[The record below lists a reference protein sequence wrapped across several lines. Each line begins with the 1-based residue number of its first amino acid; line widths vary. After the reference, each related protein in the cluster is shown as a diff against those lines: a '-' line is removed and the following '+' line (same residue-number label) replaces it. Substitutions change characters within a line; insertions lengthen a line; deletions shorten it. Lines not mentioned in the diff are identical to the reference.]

1 MAKIAASL
9 LAADFLHIGD
19 EINRMAEL
27 GADYLHFDIM
37 DGRFVPNISF
47 GQCVLQAASRCAL
60 PLDAHLMIVEP
71 EKYIDQF
78 ARAGANIITV
88 HAEATVHLH
97 RALHQIHE
105 AGCRAGVALNPAT
118 PLDCLKYIINDVDLV
133 LIMTVNPGFG
143 GQKFI
148 EATLD
153 KIGEARRMIDAEGS
167 HAVVEVDGGITINN
181 AREVIERGASLI
193 VAGSSLYG
201 SEDPGA
207 FVNAVHSAK

>member
-9 LAADFLHIGD
+9 LAADFLRIGD
-19 EINRMAEL
+19 EIGRMAEA

-47 GQCVLQAASRCAL
+47 GQCVMRAVSRCAL
-60 PLDAHLMIVEP
+60 PLDAHLMITEP

-78 ARAGANIITV
+78 ADAGANIITV
-88 HAEATVHLH
+88 HAEATMHLH
-97 RALHQIHE
+97 RAVQQIRSV
-105 AGCRAGVALNPAT
+105 GCRAGVALNPAT
-118 PLDCLKYIINDVDLV
+118 PVENLKYVIKDVDLV

-148 EATLD
+148 ESMLD
-153 KIGEARRMIDAEGS
+153 KVSETKRMIDAAGS
-167 HAVVEVDGGITINN
+167 HAVIEVDGGINEKN
-181 AREVIERGASLI
+181 APELISRGVSVI

-201 SEDPGA
+201 AENPA
-207 FVNAVHSAK
+207 KFVDLVHGLK

>member
-9 LAADFLHIGD
+9 LAADFLRIGD
-19 EINRMAEL
+19 EIGRMAEA

-47 GQCVLQAASRCAL
+47 GQCVLKAASRCAL
-60 PLDAHLMIVEP
+60 PLDAHLMITEP

-78 ARAGANIITV
+78 ADAGANIITV
-88 HAEATVHLH
+88 HAEATTHLH
-97 RALHQIHE
+97 RVLQQIRS

-118 PLDCLKYIINDVDLV
+118 PVENLKYVIKDVDLV

-148 EATLD
+148 ESMLD
-153 KIGEARRMIDAEGS
+153 KVSEIKRMIDAAGS
-167 HAVVEVDGGITINN
+167 RAVIEVDGGINEKN
-181 AREVIERGASLI
+181 APELIRRGVSVI

-201 SEDPGA
+201 ADDPA
-207 FVNAVHSAK
+207 KFVDLVHGLK

>member
-1 MAKIAASL
+1 MAKMAASL
-9 LAADFLHIGD
+9 LAADFLRIGD
-19 EINRMAEL
+19 EIGRMAEA

-47 GQCVLQAASRCAL
+47 GQCVLKAASRCAL

-78 ARAGANIITV
+78 AGAGADIITV
-88 HAEATVHLH
+88 HAEATMHLH
-97 RALHQIHE
+97 RVIHQIHA

-143 GQKFI
+143 GQKLI

-153 KIGEARRMIDAEGS
+153 KICEARRMIDEAGG
-167 HAVVEVDGGITINN
+167 HAVVEVDGGIN
-181 AREVIERGASLI
+181 AQNALEIIERGASIL

-201 SEDPGA
+201 AEDPGA
-207 FVNAVHSAK
+207 FVDIVHAAK